1 MNINMMK
8 LIFFYYWRICLLKE
22 SPENTP
28 YSLFLMGLSAILL
41 ALILIVQW
49 QFSDSVFANDFSTT
63 LIAASS
69 LILSY
74 ILYTYALLFF
84 RGVRSR
90 LVQTL
95 TCLFATRII
104 IHILA
109 SPLLLLDPYL
119 SHVHLKNPIFLFIGV
134 IYLFIT
140 LGLSVW
146 QFVITA
152 HIYKYALNTS
162 AIQSVLAAFGVL
174 AVNILTVSLWR

>member
-1 MNINMMK
+1 MIK

-28 YSLFLMGLSAILL
+28 YSRFLLGLSAILF
-41 ALILIVQW
+41 ATILIIQW
-49 QFSDSVFANDFSTT
+49 QFSNGIFGRELSTT
-63 LIAASS
+63 LMAASS

-74 ILYTYALLFF
+74 IFYTYALLFF
-84 RGVRSR
+84 RGVSSR

-95 TCLFATRII
+95 TCLFCARII
-104 IHILA
+104 IHIIA

-119 SHVHLKNPIFLFIGV
+119 SHIHLKNPLFLFIGV

-152 HIYKYALNTS
+152 HIYKYALSAS
-162 AIQSVLAAFGVL
+162 AIQSVLAALGVL